1 MTTMPIQKIIFAS
14 LAFAFNNWQ
23 KLLEASIF
31 PFLIALPFITNFREL
46 NVFYNQFFSMGQFQE
61 NFDYLMLL
69 YPLMFT
75 YGNMALLINIY
86 RIVVQGNNSI
96 VRFGVVLPNRRLG
109 RFFLITILLAFA
121 QLPGAFLPFL
131 KPFIYF
137 LLIPILLNLVS
148 IANDVPYKKIKLS
161 ISVWGNIFLVNFG
174 ILYILLK
181 LLELIDVNDFIY
193 LSYDLLS
200 TYWMAI
206 TLALCY
212 RVIMANSSTQSP

>member
-31 PFLIALPFITNFREL
+31 PFLIAFPFITNFREL
-46 NVFYNQFFSMGQFQE
+46 NVFYNQFFSMGQFLE

-109 RFFLITILLAFA
+109 RFFLIIILL
-121 QLPGAFLPFL
+121 
-131 KPFIYF
+131 
-137 LLIPILLNLVS
+137 
-148 IANDVPYKKIKLS
+148 
-161 ISVWGNIFLVNFG
+161 
-174 ILYILLK
+174 
-181 LLELIDVNDFIY
+181 
-193 LSYDLLS
+193 SYH
-200 TYWMAI
+200 I
-206 TLALCY
+206 E
-212 RVIMANSSTQSP
+212 I

>member
-131 KPFIYF
+131 EPFIYF

-148 IANDVPYKKIKLS
+148 IANDVPFKKIKLS
-161 ISVWGNIFLVNFG
+161 INVWWNIFLVNFG
-174 ILYILLK
+174 ILYILSK
-181 LLELIDVNDFIY
+181 LLELIGVNDFIY
-193 LSYDLLS
+193 LGYDFLS
-200 TYWMAI
+200 MYWMSI

-212 RVIMANSSTQSP
+212 RVIMANSSKQSP

>member
-96 VRFGVVLPNRRLG
+96 VSFGVVLPNRRLG

-121 QLPGAFLPFL
+121 QLPCAFLPFL
-131 KPFIYF
+131 EPFIYF
-137 LLIPILLNLVS
+137 LLIPIFLNLVS

-174 ILYILLK
+174 ILYVLLK
-181 LLELIDVNDFIY
+181 LLELIGVNNFIY
-193 LSYDLLS
+193 LSYDFLS
-200 TYWMAI
+200 MYWMAI

-212 RVIMANSSTQSP
+212 RVIMANNSKQSP